1 MVGMKKWLTPPL
13 RGIGLVVVL
22 ALVALVPLVPA
33 QAQSAEDRASL
44 DRFRDSLAA
53 VEDSS
58 KLASLEQRLIAVAKA
73 DRDNAMHH
81 IRLGFLAV
89 RLGDLGSKTRY
100 DDGAGEF
107 EWATELQPSWPW
119 GWYGLGIAED
129 KVGDSQ
135 ISIVQGLQAMFG
147 KDHLSRAANAYAR
160 SVQADPSFDRGL
172 IELASTALRQ
182 RVNIKTTLAREA
194 LRQAAV
200 TSASSNPDVLL
211 WRGRVEREV
220 GDIDSALAAFKGY
233 LERGGRRG
241 IGLIEVARTEF
252 LRGSLDGQRPYYE
265 GALID
270 DPQVVDQY
278 RADLALVANDSA
290 LAEFNQNSG
299 ERRVAFLRRF
309 WNQRDRASLLRDG
322 ERLREHYRR
331 VYYSRKNFELVST
344 NRHYDIVERFRS
356 GSQDF
361 DDRGV
366 IYIRHGEPTERARY
380 NAPGMQLN
388 ESWHYT
394 RADGDL
400 IFHFVAREDVQDYKL
415 VESLFDVLGFGNTVA
430 LRGDRDN
437 SPAAGLANE
446 LLLTR
451 EKFSPIYSKLLGAGN
466 AGSQKYLTEE
476 RRIGRRSIAIGT
488 HTDSYEL
495 TYARA
500 LKLETNVVVAGRDSA
515 HSLLHVTYAIPGS
528 ALHEVPSDRGHL
540 YPVRLRL
547 SVADRVGVPVAT
559 VDTTRLFIAREPV
572 PPNEHLVGRL
582 AVPVIPGNLT
592 YRLAVEQGEDNGI
605 ILAADTVSVGDF
617 SGSRF
622 ELSGVVLGARE
633 ANLTWRPAE
642 GDTVFFNPLGRY
654 RRSTAMELYY
664 EVYGL
669 SQDAPFKTEV
679 RVTKDGKGGL
689 LGIFGSRKPAI
700 RLGFEDR
707 AEGLATRVHRSVSL
721 EKLDPGRYWIEVVV
735 TDATGAERGSRA
747 SFEVRE

>member
-1 MVGMKKWLTPPL
+1 MKQWPTLLKVGTRVRCWL
-13 RGIGLVVVL
+13 
-22 ALVALVPLVPA
+22 LVAVLVPLA
-33 QAQSAEDRASL
+33 SARAQSPEDRAAL
-44 DRFRDSLAA
+44 EAFRDSIAGT
-53 VEDSS
+53 EDSVR
-58 KLASLEQRLIAVAKA
+58 LVALEQRLIAVARE
-73 DRDNAMHH
+73 DRNNAMHH
-81 IRLGFLAV
+81 LRLGFLAI
-89 RLGDLGSKTRY
+89 RLGDLGSKPRY

-182 RVNIKTTLAREA
+182 RINIKTTLAREA
-194 LRQAAV
+194 LRQASA

-220 GDIDSALAAFKGY
+220 GDIDSAVVAFRGY
-233 LERGGRRG
+233 LARGGRRG
-241 IGLIEVARTEF
+241 IGLIELARTEF
-252 LRGSLDGQRPYYE
+252 LRGSLDAQRPYYE

-290 LAEFNQNSG
+290 IAEFNANSG
-299 ERRVAFLRRF
+299 ERRVAFLHRF
-309 WNQRDRASLLRDG
+309 WGQRDRASLLRDG

-331 VYYSRKNFELVST
+331 VYYARKNFQLATT

-356 GSQDF
+356 GSPDF

-415 VESLFDVLGFGNTVA
+415 VESLFDVLGFGNAVA

-437 SPAAGLANE
+437 SAAGGQANE

-451 EKFSPIYSKLLGAGN
+451 ESFSPVYSKLLGAGN

-476 RRIGRRSIAIGT
+476 RRIGRRSISIGT
-488 HTDSYEL
+488 NSDSYEL

-500 LKLETNVVVAGRDSA
+500 LKLETSVVAAGRDSA

-547 SVADRVGVPVAT
+547 SVADRFGTPVAT
-559 VDTTRLFIAREPV
+559 VDTTRLFIAREAV
-572 PPNEHLVGRL
+572 PPAEHLVGRL

-622 ELSGVVLGARE
+622 ELSSVVLGARE
-633 ANLTWRPAE
+633 ANLTWRPAT
-642 GDTVFFNPLGRY
+642 GDTVYFNPLGRY
-654 RRSTAMELYY
+654 RHTTTMEVYY

-669 SQDAPFKTEV
+669 PQATSFKTEV
-679 RVTKDGKGGL
+679 RITKEGKGGF

-700 RLGFEDR
+700 RLAFEEHADGS
-707 AEGLATRVHRSVSL
+707 ETRVHRSVSL
-721 EKLDPGRYWIEVVV
+721 EKLASGRYWIEVVV
-735 TDATGAERGSRA
+735 TDALGAVRESRA
-747 SFEVRE
+747 SFEVRD

>member
-1 MVGMKKWLTPPL
+1 MTEHPTRVRVGICFSGMLAVLLLPQAPL
-13 RGIGLVVVL
+13 R
-22 ALVALVPLVPA
+22 
-33 QAQSAEDRASL
+33 AQSPEDRAAIQA
-44 DRFRDSLAA
+44 FRDSIADEA
-53 VEDSS
+53 DSTR
-58 KLASLEQRLIAVAKA
+58 LLQLESRLIAVAKQ
-73 DRDNAMHH
+73 DRNNAIHH
-81 IRLGFLAV
+81 LRLGFLAV
-89 RLGDLGSKTRY
+89 RLGDLGSKSRY

-107 EWATELQPSWPW
+107 EWATDLQPGWPW
-119 GWYGLGIAED
+119 AWYGLGIAED

-135 ISIVQGLQAMFG
+135 ISIVSGLQAMFG

-160 SVQADPSFDRGL
+160 SLQADPSFDRGL

-182 RVNIKTTLAREA
+182 RVNVKTTLAREA
-194 LRQAAV
+194 LRQAAA
-200 TSASSNPDVLL
+200 TSAVGNPDVLL

-233 LERGGRRG
+233 LDKGGRRG

-252 LRGSLDGQRPYYE
+252 LRGTLDGQKPYYE
-265 GALID
+265 GAVID
-270 DPQVVDQY
+270 EPPVVDQY

-290 LAEFNQNSG
+290 VAEFNTNAG
-299 ERRVAFLRRF
+299 ERRVAFLHRF
-309 WNQRDRASLLRDG
+309 WGQRDRSSLLKDG

-331 VYYSRKNFELVST
+331 VYYARKNFQLVSP
-344 NRHYDIVERFRS
+344 NRHYDIEERFRS
-356 GSQDF
+356 GSPDF
-361 DDRGV
+361 DDRGI

-400 IFHFVAREDVQDYKL
+400 VFHFVAREDVQDYKL
-415 VESLFDVLGFGNTVA
+415 VESLFDVLGFSNAMA

-437 SPAAGLANE
+437 SAVSGQANE
-446 LLLTR
+446 LLLSR

-466 AGSQKYLTEE
+466 AGAQKYLTEE
-476 RRIGRRSIAIGT
+476 RRLGRRSIAIGT
-488 HTDSYEL
+488 TTDSYEL
-495 TYARA
+495 TYARS
-500 LKLETNVVVAGRDSA
+500 LKLQTSVVPAGRDSS
-515 HSLLHVTYAIPGS
+515 HSLLHVSYAIPGS

-547 SVADRVGVPVAT
+547 SVTDRVGVPVAT

-582 AVPVIPGNLT
+582 AVPVIPGNLV

-617 SGSRF
+617 TGGRF
-622 ELSGVVLGARE
+622 ELSGVVLGSRE
-633 ANLTWRPAE
+633 ANLTWKPAP

-654 RRSTAMELYY
+654 KKSTAMEVYY

-669 SQDAPFKTEV
+669 AAASSFKTEI
-679 RVTKDGKGGL
+679 RVTKEGKGGF

-700 RLGFEDR
+700 RLGFEEKS
-707 AEGLATRVHRSVSL
+707 EGVSTHIHRSVSL
-721 EKLDPGRYWIEVVV
+721 EKLDTGRYWLEVVV
-735 TDATGAERGSRA
+735 TDPLGAVRESRA
-747 SFEVRE
+747 SFEVRGD

>member
-1 MVGMKKWLTPPL
+1 MKRCPTVLKVGASVRCWL
-13 RGIGLVVVL
+13 
-22 ALVALVPLVPA
+22 LVAMLVPLA
-33 QAQSAEDRASL
+33 SARAQSPEDRASL
-44 DRFRDSLAA
+44 EAFRDSLGGA
-53 VEDSS
+53 EDS
-58 KLASLEQRLIAVAKA
+58 LRLVALEQKLIAVARE
-73 DRDNAMHH
+73 DRNNAMHH
-81 IRLGFLAV
+81 LRLGFLSI
-89 RLGDLGSKTRY
+89 RLGDLGSKSRY

-107 EWATELQPSWPW
+107 EWATELQPTWPW

-135 ISIVQGLQAMFG
+135 VSIVQGLQAMFG

-182 RVNIKTTLAREA
+182 RINIKTTLAREA
-194 LRQAAV
+194 LRQASA
-200 TSASSNPDVLL
+200 TSAASNPDVLL

-220 GDIDSALAAFKGY
+220 GDIDSALMAFRGY

-241 IGLIEVARTEF
+241 LGLIEVARTEF
-252 LRGSLDGQRPYYE
+252 LRGSLDAQEPYYE
-265 GALID
+265 GALLD

-278 RADLALVANDSA
+278 RADLAMVANDSA
-290 LAEFNQNSG
+290 IAEFNVNTGQ
-299 ERRVAFLRRF
+299 RRVAFLRRF
-309 WNQRDRASLLRDG
+309 WGQRDRASLLKDG

-331 VYYSRKNFELVST
+331 VYYARKNFQLAST

-356 GSQDF
+356 GSPDF

-366 IYIRHGEPTERARY
+366 IYIRHGEPVERARY

-415 VESLFDVLGFGNTVA
+415 VESLFDVLGFGNAVA

-437 SPAAGLANE
+437 SVAAGQANE

-476 RRIGRRSIAIGT
+476 RRIGRRSINIGT
-488 HTDSYEL
+488 RSDTYEL

-500 LKLETNVVVAGRDSA
+500 LKLETSVVAAGRDSA
-515 HSLLHVTYAIPGS
+515 HSLLHVSYAIPGS
-528 ALHEVPSDRGHL
+528 ALHEVPSERGHL

-547 SVADRVGVPVAT
+547 SVADRVGIPVAT
-559 VDTTRLFIAREPV
+559 VDTTRLFIAREVV
-572 PPNEHLVGRL
+572 PPGEHLVGRL

-592 YRLAVEQGEDNGI
+592 YRLAVEQGDDNGI

-617 SGSRF
+617 TGSRF

-633 ANLTWRPAE
+633 ANLTWRPAT
-642 GDTVFFNPLGRY
+642 GDTVYFNPLGRY
-654 RRSTAMELYY
+654 RRTTTMEVYY

-669 SQDAPFKTEV
+669 PPTASFKTEV
-679 RVTKDGKGGL
+679 RITKEGKGAF

-700 RLGFEDR
+700 RLGFEER
-707 AEGLATRVHRSVSL
+707 AEGPETRVHRSVSL
-721 EKLDPGRYWIEVVV
+721 EKLATGRYWIEVVV
-735 TDATGAERGSRA
+735 TDAVGSVRESRA
-747 SFEVRE
+747 RFEVRD

>member
-1 MVGMKKWLTPPL
+1 MTEYPTRPKVGAQCCWILVAALLPLTPA
-13 RGIGLVVVL
+13 R
-22 ALVALVPLVPA
+22 
-33 QAQSAEDRASL
+33 AQSPADRASL
-44 DRFRDSLAA
+44 EAFRDSL
-53 VEDSS
+53 EGIGDSTR
-58 KLASLEQRLIAVAKA
+58 LVVLEQRLIAVAKE
-73 DRDNAMHH
+73 DRNNALHH
-81 IRLGFLAV
+81 LRLGFLSI
-89 RLGDLGSKTRY
+89 RMGDLGSKTRY

-107 EWATELQPSWPW
+107 EWATDLQPTWPYA
-119 GWYGLGIAED
+119 WYGLGIAED

-182 RVNIKTTLAREA
+182 RINIKTTLAREA
-194 LRQAAV
+194 LRQAAT
-200 TSASSNPDVLL
+200 TSAASNPEVLL

-220 GDIDSALAAFKGY
+220 GDIDSALAAFRGY
-233 LERGGRRG
+233 IDRGGRLG
-241 IGLIEVARTEF
+241 LGLIELARTEF
-252 LRGSLDGQRPYYE
+252 LRGSLDAQEPYYD
-265 GALID
+265 GAAID
-270 DPQVVDQY
+270 DPVVVDQY

-290 LAEFNQNSG
+290 LAEFNANAG
-299 ERRVAFLRRF
+299 DRRVAFLHRF
-309 WNQRDRASLLRDG
+309 WGQRDRASLLKDG

-331 VYYSRKNFELVST
+331 IFYARKNFQLVST
-344 NRHYDIVERFRS
+344 NRHYDIEERFRS
-356 GSQDF
+356 GSPDF

-366 IYIRHGEPTERARY
+366 IYIRHGEPTDRARY

-415 VESLFDVLGFGNTVA
+415 VESLFDVLGFSNAVA

-437 SPAAGLANE
+437 STSAGVANE

-451 EKFSPIYSKLLGAGN
+451 EKFSPVYSKLLGAGN

-476 RRIGRRSIAIGT
+476 RLIGRRSIAIGT
-488 HTDSYEL
+488 TSDSYEL

-500 LKLETNVVVAGRDSA
+500 LKLETSVVAAGRDSG

-547 SVADRVGVPVAT
+547 SVADRVGIPVAT
-559 VDTTRLFIAREPV
+559 VDTTRLFMAREPV
-572 PPNEHLVGRL
+572 PPTEHLVGRL

-592 YRLAVEQGEDNGI
+592 YRLAVEQGDDNGI
-605 ILAADTVSVGDF
+605 ILAADTVTVGDF
-617 SGSRF
+617 TGGRF
-622 ELSGVVLGARE
+622 ELSGVVLGSRE
-633 ANLTWRPAE
+633 ANLTWRPSP
-642 GDTVFFNPLGRY
+642 GDTVYFNPLGRY
-654 RRSTAMELYY
+654 KKTTTMEVYY

-669 SQDAPFKTEV
+669 PQTSSFKTEV
-679 RVTKDGKGGL
+679 RVTKEGKGGF

-700 RLGFEDR
+700 RLAFEER
-707 AEGLATRVHRSVSL
+707 SEGPSTRVHRSVSL
-721 EKLDPGRYWIEVVV
+721 EKLDSGRYWIEVLV
-735 TDATGAERGSRA
+735 TDPLGAVRESRA
-747 SFEVRE
+747 SFEVRD